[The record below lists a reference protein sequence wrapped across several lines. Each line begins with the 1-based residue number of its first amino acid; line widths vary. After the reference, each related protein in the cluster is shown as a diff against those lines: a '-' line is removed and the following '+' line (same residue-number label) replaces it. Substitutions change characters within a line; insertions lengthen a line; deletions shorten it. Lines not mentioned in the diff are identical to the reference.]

1 MYITAWGSLSHISQ
15 QSHIAGFP
23 LARVYSTSDG
33 STFASSGVPYFYMTP
48 NDPELKDIFV
58 STYEYHTNFILT
70 ISNVVKGFSFLRGG
84 GRSTTMADQD
94 ITKGGGHI
102 ISFIIN

>member
-58 STYEYHTNFILT
+58 STYEYHTNSILT
-70 ISNVVKGFSFLRGG
+70 ISNVVKGFYFLRGG
-84 GRSTTMADQD
+84 GV
-94 ITKGGGHI
+94 I
-102 ISFIIN
+102 ISFMNDIILPYNIIHH

>member
-23 LARVYSTSDG
+23 MARVYSTSDG
-33 STFASSGVPYFYMTP
+33 STIASSGVPYFYMTP

-70 ISNVVKGFSFLRGG
+70 ISNVVKGFSFLRAEGLRL
-84 GRSTTMADQD
+84 GRSRRDLRERPYN
-94 ITKGGGHI
+94 I
-102 ISFIIN
+102 IHH